1 MTLRKFF
8 TLTTILFAAFSF
20 VSCSSDDDDDN
31 KNKNENDKDN
41 HEYVDLGLPSGTLWA
56 TCNVGASKPEEYGDY
71 FAWGETKTKETFAF
85 EDYKWG
91 NASYDNF
98 TKYCTNSLFGNVGGN
113 SELLPEDDAAA
124 VNWGNNWCTPSID
137 QFRELVNSDYTTTVW
152 IAQNGVYGMKVTSKK
167 NGKTLFVPAAGKHWD
182 KLEDAGKY
190 GFCWSRS
197 LEKGSLA
204 AYHLAFYNSD
214 GVYIYDGLSP
224 RPTGFAV
231 RPVRIKK

>member
-98 TKYCTNSLFGNVGGN
+98 TKYCTNSLFGNVDGN
-113 SELLPEDDAAA
+113 SELLPEDDAA
-124 VNWGNNWCTPSID
+124 
-137 QFRELVNSDYTTTVW
+137 Y
-152 IAQNGVYGMKVTSKK
+152 
-167 NGKTLFVPAAGKHWD
+167 
-182 KLEDAGKY
+182 
-190 GFCWSRS
+190 
-197 LEKGSLA
+197 
-204 AYHLAFYNSD
+204 
-214 GVYIYDGLSP
+214 
-224 RPTGFAV
+224 
-231 RPVRIKK
+231 